1 MLRAG
6 VLPGCL
12 FWKQAGDSGRGCRWW
27 GKYTG
32 GGGAGGTSPVE
43 DPQPLALHLC
53 EVGGGASTTSNV
65 RADQVRAGLRAA
77 AGPVLRGTGTANSN
91 PDPNQVL
98 TQEQN

>member
-32 GGGAGGTSPVE
+32 GGGPGGP
-43 DPQPLALHLC
+43 PLLRTLSRWPC
-53 EVGGGASTTSNV
+53 IFVKWGGGINH
-65 RADQVRAGLRAA
+65 
-77 AGPVLRGTGTANSN
+77 
-91 PDPNQVL
+91 
-98 TQEQN
+98 EQCTC

>member
-1 MLRAG
+1 MRTL
-6 VLPGCL
+6 
-12 FWKQAGDSGRGCRWW
+12 SRWPCIFVKW
-27 GKYTG
+27 
-32 GGGAGGTSPVE
+32 
-43 DPQPLALHLC
+43 
-53 EVGGGASTTSNV
+53 GGASTTSNV

>member
-32 GGGAGGTSPVE
+32 GGGLGEGGGGVGEARGGGGAGGTSPVE

-53 EVGGGASTTSNV
+53 EVGGGINH
-65 RADQVRAGLRAA
+65 
-77 AGPVLRGTGTANSN
+77 
-91 PDPNQVL
+91 
-98 TQEQN
+98 EQCTC